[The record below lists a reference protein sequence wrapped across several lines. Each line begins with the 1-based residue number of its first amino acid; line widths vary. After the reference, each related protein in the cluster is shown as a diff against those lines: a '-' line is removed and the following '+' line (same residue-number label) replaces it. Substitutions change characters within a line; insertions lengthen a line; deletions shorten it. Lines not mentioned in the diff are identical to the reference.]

1 MDSNTQNNQLGGRD
15 IISPLTSQ
23 NDNGN
28 YFTINSGGHT
38 NASGT
43 GVGGGGGG
51 ISSTDKNNAN
61 STSSS
66 TNTST
71 TTSASE
77 NLYDEY
83 KRRLELIKKINPIK

>member
-1 MDSNTQNNQLGGRD
+1 LDSNSQGVRD
-15 IISPLTSQ
+15 VISPISNQ
-23 NDNGN
+23 NDNGT
-28 YFTINSGGHT
+28 YFSINSSSNVV
-38 NASGT
+38 NASG
-43 GVGGGGGG
+43 GNS
-51 ISSTDKNNAN
+51 ISSIDKNNTG

-66 TNTST
+66 SNTST